1 MVTVRP
7 AADVRDVRAAI
18 AVNRRGWRA
27 AFEDI
32 LPPEALPDAG
42 DADDGDGD
50 GDGDERERERGSG
63 GENESE
69 RGDESGSDGENEDGG
84 RNANANDGRGVS
96 WAQAAAVY
104 GEHADEEAT
113 RYLVAESEDGSVV
126 GYALFVRGE
135 GTKDFVDPDAN
146 EAELRALYVAPE
158 RWGEGIGTRLLEAGI
173 EDLPA
178 SAERLKLETFAAND
192 RGRTFY
198 RARGF
203 EAVGE
208 STFEVEGTDYPTV
221 VFGRSLRA
229 STGDQ

>member
-50 GDGDERERERGSG
+50 ERERERGSD
-63 GENESE
+63 GENESD
-69 RGDESGSDGENEDGG
+69 RGDESGSEGEDDDG
-84 RNANANDGRGVS
+84 NANDGRGVS

-113 RYLVAESEDGSVV
+113 RYLVAESDDGSVV

-146 EAELRALYVAPE
+146 EAELRALYVAP
-158 RWGEGIGTRLLEAGI
+158 GI
-173 EDLPA
+173 EELPA

-192 RGRTFY
+192 RGRAFY

-221 VFGRSLRA
+221 VFGRSLGA